1 VVVTK
6 DAKPKVATRQMKEA
20 KFEHAVRQN
29 VYEERQNQLRWQSK
43 LGDEQMT
50 TEDRS
55 KVLADRN
62 KAWNVYKV
70 RTGLHTCAFPSNFL
84 WLPLRL
90 TRCKQWMKGFHTL
103 HLSSYYFSC
112 CVTLSTYIFAPLNLL
127 LQFDKIV
134 IKMEIN
140 MILLYVLTFRFD
152 GTIWNS

>member
-1 VVVTK
+1 MVVTK

-90 TRCKQWMKGFHTL
+90 TVEKR
-103 HLSSYYFSC
+103 LSYASFIILLFFMLCYF
-112 CVTLSTYIFAPLNLL
+112 INLL
-127 LQFDKIV
+127 FCTFKPFASVWQMLNMEKI
-134 IKMEIN
+134 
-140 MILLYVLTFRFD
+140 
-152 GTIWNS
+152 